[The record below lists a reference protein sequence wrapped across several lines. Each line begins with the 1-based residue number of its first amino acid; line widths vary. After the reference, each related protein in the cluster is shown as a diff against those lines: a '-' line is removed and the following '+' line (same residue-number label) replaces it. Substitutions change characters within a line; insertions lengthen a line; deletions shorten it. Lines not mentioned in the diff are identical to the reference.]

1 MLKDHGYFLILLSYC
16 GIERAEEITQAR
28 HDQDLMQYFDQV
40 KFTWKKTGPQGK
52 AVYCRDNHIRFL
64 IDDSPDIVDTL
75 TTSTPGGMSIQQGT
89 GISGKLLTSS

>member
-16 GIERAEEITQAR
+16 GIERAEEITQAL

-52 AVYCRDNHIRFL
+52 AVSVLQGQPHQV
-64 IDDSPDIVDTL
+64 PDR
-75 TTSTPGGMSIQQGT
+75 
-89 GISGKLLTSS
+89 